1 MSRLYFIDDAS
12 GKRQLGEAEFP
23 LRVGGKNQGGIV
35 LPEVADDDLF
45 ALIAISNGHAYIQP
59 ATSSHDLFHN
69 SERLKDSQWLKSGDR
84 IQTGE
89 ILLTW
94 QVQGDKVLIDAVRQL
109 EVPVPQPPLHAP
121 PEPPVANNVDMPVHV
136 EKPASSRSGKT
147 RRRIA
152 TAAIVLLGLSAIYL
166 LMATP
171 IEIKVEPRPSTLK
184 MKGFPPP
191 ITLWGSQLVLPGT
204 YQIEASLSGYQDL
217 NERIE
222 IVSDGP
228 TEFAYALT
236 ELPGL
241 VQITTSPAVPFK
253 ILIDGDEVSLDKE
266 GRAMVSRGMRQ
277 LQLDA
282 DRYLVHNQEIE
293 VQGLGKE
300 QHLEVVLKPAWAHIS
315 ISSDPS
321 GVDVTIDGTTI
332 GQTPVT
338 SEILQGSRSI
348 TLTKPEFKPL
358 TLVQSVTAGHDIELK
373 SVKLEPVDGQLT
385 VNSNPDGAT
394 VTVDGAFLGTAPL
407 TVNLVAGTPHTIR
420 VSKSGY
426 SSTENA
432 ITLQPDQEQTVNL
445 KLKAEYGTV
454 FVNTDPSDATILVD
468 GKLTDGNRRL
478 RLSVRPHTLTV
489 SKVGYVDQQ
498 VEVSPQRDVSQ
509 NLKIRLEKV
518 SEQSKPSS
526 TAQRQEAFAASIV
539 TAGGQTLQ
547 LMQPDSIL
555 SMGASRREPGRRAN
569 ESRRQVQ
576 LRRPFYF
583 SQNEVTNREF
593 RRYRPSHDSGQTD
606 GARLNGESQ
615 PAVNLSWQDAAR
627 YCNWLSAQDGLPPA
641 YTESKGKL
649 VATRP
654 LNTGYRLPTEA
665 EWAWVARK
673 QDQES
678 EQRYPWKGSYP
689 PKVASGNYADARIAD
704 TLADI
709 VPGYDDG
716 YRGTSP
722 VASFS
727 AWPEGIRDLG
737 GNAAEWIHDYYA
749 VYPGAA
755 QSLVLDPAGP
765 ESGEHHV
772 VRGAS
777 WRHGNITELR
787 LSYRDYSSK
796 PRYDLGF
803 RIARYAE

>member
-12 GKRQLGEAEFP
+12 GKRQLGEAELP

-35 LPEVADDDLF
+35 IPEVADDDLF

-59 ATSSHDLFHN
+59 ATSSLDLFHN
-69 SERLKDSQWLKSGDR
+69 SERLKESQWLKSGDR
-84 IQTGE
+84 IQIGE
-89 ILLTW
+89 TLLTW
-94 QVQGDKVLIDAVRQL
+94 QVQGDKVLIDVAHQM
-109 EVPVPQPPLHAP
+109 EVPAPQPPLHAP

-136 EKPASSRSGKT
+136 ERAASSHSGKT

-152 TAAIVLLGLSAIYL
+152 TAAIVVLGLSAIYL

-171 IEIKVEPRPSTLK
+171 IEVNVVPRPTAVE

-191 ITLWGSQLVLPGT
+191 ISLWGSQLVLPGT
-204 YQIEASLSGYQDL
+204 YQIEASLIGYQDL
-217 NERIE
+217 NEQ
-222 IVSDGP
+222 IVIGSDGP
-228 TEFAYALT
+228 TEFEYALT
-236 ELPGL
+236 ELPGI
-241 VQITTSPAVPFK
+241 VQITTSPAVRFK
-253 ILIDGDEVSLDKE
+253 VLLDGNEVSLGED
-266 GRAMVSRGMRQ
+266 GRAMVSRGVHQ
-277 LQLDA
+277 LQLYT

-300 QHLEVVLKPAWAHIS
+300 QHLEVVLKPAWAQIL
-315 ISSDPS
+315 ISSEPS
-321 GVDVTIDGTTI
+321 GVDVTIDGNLI
-332 GQTPVT
+332 GQTPLT

-348 TLTKPEFKPL
+348 SLSKPEFKPL
-358 TLVQSVTAGHDIELK
+358 TLVQAVTAGNDIELK

-407 TVNLVAGTPHTIR
+407 TVNLVAGTPHTLR

-426 SSTENA
+426 SSTENT
-432 ITLQPDQEQTVNL
+432 ITLQPDEEQTVNL

-454 FVNTDPSDATILVD
+454 FVSTDPSDATVMVN
-468 GKLTDGNRRL
+468 GKLTDGIRRL

-489 SKVGYVDQQ
+489 SKAGYVDQQ

-509 NLKIRLEKV
+509 NIKIRLEKV
-518 SEQSKPSS
+518 SEQSEPS
-526 TAQRQEAFAASIV
+526 TATQRQEALAASI
-539 TAGGQTLQ
+539 TTTGGQTLQ

-593 RRYRPSHDSGQTD
+593 RRFKHSHNSGQID

-615 PAVNLSWQDAAR
+615 PAINLSWQDAAR
-627 YCNWLSAQDGLPPA
+627 YCNWLSAQDGLPLA
-641 YTESKGKL
+641 YTESNGKL
-649 VATRP
+649 VATSP
-654 LNTGYRLPTEA
+654 MNTGYRLPTEA

-673 QDQES
+673 QDQEA

-689 PKVASGNYADARIAD
+689 PKVVSGNYADARIAD
-704 TLADI
+704 TLADT

-716 YRGTSP
+716 HRGTSP

-727 AWPEGIRDLG
+727 AWPEGIHDLG

-755 QSLVLDPAGP
+755 QSLVSDPVGP

-787 LSYRDYSSK
+787 LSFRDYSSK